1 MASKSDNVVSV
12 AFDMMQTQPLP
23 KLSVTDVFYCRQV
36 WLYNITFVINSEG
49 IENPN
54 TCYTYTW
61 LETESGRGPDEV
73 CSALMSFLAN
83 LENKIKIE
91 LSPENYPKILNLFS
105 DSCSAQNKNKY
116 MITTLLYYVNY
127 KTTIFNEVNH
137 IFPVRG
143 HSYMPPD
150 RVFGRIEQK
159 LRKKENIVSP
169 NQYYDVFKEESTV
182 FVYGKDFL
190 VYDYKN
196 AASKLLKSILGF
208 KSTEQKCFSY
218 IKGLKTVGVSPSY
231 TDTPIRVNVLK
242 QNVDLSVFG
251 EYLELLPK
259 KSHVKDAKR
268 IDVSGLMKF
277 FTIPPDAKEFYDDVL
292 LQTQTTNQDDGLNE
306 DEEGTPYYNEDEQ

>member
-1 MASKSDNVVSV
+1 
-12 AFDMMQTQPLP
+12 
-23 KLSVTDVFYCRQV
+23 
-36 WLYNITFVINSEG
+36 
-49 IENPN
+49 
-54 TCYTYTW
+54 
-61 LETESGRGPDEV
+61 
-73 CSALMSFLAN
+73 MSFLTN
-83 LENKIKIE
+83 LENKLKIE
-91 LSPENYPKILNLFS
+91 LSPENYPKTLNLFS

-169 NQYYDVFKEESTV
+169 NEYYEVFKEQSTV
-182 FVYGKDFL
+182 FVYEKDFL
-190 VYDYKN
+190 VYNYKN

-218 IKGLKTVGVSPSY
+218 VKGLKAVGVSPSY

-242 QNVDLSVFG
+242 RNADLSVFG

-268 IDVSGLMKF
+268 IDVSSLMKF
-277 FTIPPDAKEFYDDVL
+277 FTIPPDAKQFYDDVL
-292 LQTQTTNQDDGLNE
+292 LQTSNQDNILNDNEE
-306 DEEGTPYYNEDEQ
+306 DTPYYNEDEQ